1 MGAKIEIQNQREEA
15 LELIAD
21 IYVES
26 SSLKGVEIEGEQ
38 IPKMIDEFPIIC
50 VAASLAE
57 GKTRIKGASELRFK
71 ESDRIKTMSKELR
84 KLGGNVQEFDDGVE
98 IVGVEKFK
106 GGTCNSHGDHRVAM
120 SLLVAG
126 LNAKEETIVEDTGSI
141 NRLYLK
147 PKSGTY
153 QFEPLSIAATL
164 YKIYGIENPEILT
177 NNNRAVE
184 QLFT

>member
-126 LNAKEETIVEDTGSI
+126 LNAKEETIVEDTDCI
-141 NRLYLK
+141 NTSFPGFMDVLNSLRD
-147 PKSGTY
+147 
-153 QFEPLSIAATL
+153 E
-164 YKIYGIENPEILT
+164 
-177 NNNRAVE
+177 
-184 QLFT
+184 